1 MKAFL
6 KKRLDDLDVYL
17 NKGGTIVLG
26 EDFFFENF
34 YRDDKGE
41 IIISNYLNNE
51 LSEAIRYLNKKGI
64 SLEIMDGPPLRYMFT
79 KN

>member
-6 KKRLDDLDVYL
+6 KKKLDDLDAYL
-17 NKGGTIVLG
+17 NKGGVIVLG
-26 EDFFFENF
+26 EDFFLESF
-34 YRDDKGE
+34 YRNDKGE
-41 IIISNYLNNE
+41 IVISNYLNNE

-64 SLEIMDGPPLRYMFT
+64 SLEIIAGPPLRYMFT

>member
-64 SLEIMDGPPLRYMFT
+64 SFEIMAGSPLRYMFT

>member
-26 EDFFFENF
+26 EDFYNDQIVTVKNPQRVGT
-34 YRDDKGE
+34 YSYTTNGGMPKTVPV
-41 IIISNYLNNE
+41 I
-51 LSEAIRYLNKKGI
+51 
-64 SLEIMDGPPLRYMFT
+64 DGQIE
-79 KN
+79 